1 MCDRYGSAVLP
12 NLSGMATAP
21 APKRRAA
28 LKATAAAALTFAV
41 GPGFGAGDAHAQGRG
56 RLRSTHGTGFCNLNL
71 FLAQSLQLARDDGT
85 EIQFINTPTF
95 AEQVTFLGMGQVDVG
110 LMPYTSFIALHNAGA
125 PVRIIAG
132 GGVEGCSIV
141 ARPGLDTPQKLRGKT
156 LGTFQLDTLEV
167 MPYDYLKKHGVAFRD
182 VTVRYMGNTPEA
194 VEAFKAGAIDWICTI
209 EPYATALVND
219 VPGAV
224 RLSDGRDIYGP
235 GYTDCVLACRANLIK
250 ESPAALKAVIKGM
263 MRAQLMAETKQE
275 EALQRLVGTYYK
287 TSMENAR
294 LAMEKQPAVVDARNQ
309 TDFILQRTDS
319 LVEMGYIKNKPG
331 RDAIDWT
338 LLEQVIA
345 ENQDL
350 YRQLKHR
357 SA

>member
-1 MCDRYGSAVLP
+1 MCDRAGSISTPDYPGIAAALR
-12 NLSGMATAP
+12 SG
-21 APKRRAA
+21 RRGM
-28 LKATAAAALTFAV
+28 LKATAAAALTMAV
-41 GPGFGAGDAHAQGRG
+41 GPGVSGLAHAQAGAA
-56 RLRSTHGTGFCNLNL
+56 LKSTHGTGFCNLNL
-71 FLAQSLQLARDDGT
+71 FLAHALQLARSDGT
-85 EIQFINTPTF
+85 EIQFINTPTS
-95 AEQVTFLGMGQVDVG
+95 AEMVTFLGMGQVDMG
-110 LMPYTSFIALHNAGA
+110 LMPYTSFIALFNAGA

-132 GGVEGCSIV
+132 GGIEGCSIV
-141 ARPGLDTPQKLRGKT
+141 ARPGLDTPAKLRGKT

-167 MPYDYLKKHGVAFRD
+167 MPYDYLKANGISFRD

-235 GYTDCVLACRANLIK
+235 GYTDCVLATRASLIRDN
-250 ESPAALKAVIKGM
+250 PAALKNVIKGM
-263 MRAQLMAETKQE
+263 FRAQLMAENRQQE
-275 EALQRLVGTYYK
+275 VLDRLVGDYYK
-287 TSMENAR
+287 TSMDNAR
-294 LAMEKQPAVVDARNQ
+294 FAMEKQPAVVDARSQ
-309 TDFILQRTDS
+309 TDFILSRTDS
-319 LVEMGYIKNKPG
+319 LVEMGYIRNKPG

-350 YRQLKHR
+350 YGQLRRK

>member
-1 MCDRYGSAVLP
+1 V
-12 NLSGMATAP
+12 
-21 APKRRAA
+21 
-28 LKATAAAALTFAV
+28 LTFAV
-41 GPGFGAGDAHAQGRG
+41 GPGSGGDGAQAQGRG

-110 LMPYTSFIALHNAGA
+110 LMPYTSFIALFNAGA

-167 MPYDYLKKHGVAFRD
+167 MPYDYLKKHGVSFRD

-219 VPGAV
+219 VKGAV
-224 RLSDGRDIYGP
+224 RLSDGRDIYGA

-263 MRAQLMAETKQE
+263 MRAQLMAETKQQ

-345 ENQDL
+345 ENGDL